1 VQLHP
6 GRQGMFPIHMMRETE
21 LRVSSMVE
29 PLMYLIM
36 MVSEIRQ
43 W

>member
-1 VQLHP
+1 
-6 GRQGMFPIHMMRETE
+6 MMRETE
-21 LRVSSMVE
+21 LRVLSMVE
-29 PLMYLIM
+29 PLMHLIM

>member
-1 VQLHP
+1 
-6 GRQGMFPIHMMRETE
+6 MMRETE